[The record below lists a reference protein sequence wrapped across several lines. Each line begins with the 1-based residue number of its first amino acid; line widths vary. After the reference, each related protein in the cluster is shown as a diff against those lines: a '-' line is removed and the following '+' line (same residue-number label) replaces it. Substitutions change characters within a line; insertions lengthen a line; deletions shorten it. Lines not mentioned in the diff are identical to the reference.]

1 LVFLAKVSDGVEV
14 DEGLPP
20 AGGQAWRGRQD
31 GNWPL
36 EADDLDGLVLCR
48 QSVERR
54 EELSSQGG
62 GLDRLHALSVRYLHG
77 MANMKRTLF

>member
-36 EADDLDGLVLCR
+36 EADDLDG
-48 QSVERR
+48 
-54 EELSSQGG
+54 
-62 GLDRLHALSVRYLHG
+62 